1 MKTSGGIQKFL
12 IFNCLF
18 LCLISSCQQKT
29 GDKARSTLG
38 DRHGLGH
45 RQAARSELIISA
57 AASMQDVLQ
66 EIRTLYNQQYPRAK
80 IVFNF
85 GSSGSLQQQIE
96 QGAPVDM
103 FISAAPQQMNNLAAK
118 QLLLGKSRQN
128 LVKNE
133 MVLIVPKNTQSIDGF
148 ADLAKT
154 SVGQIALGEPT
165 GVPAGRYAQEILAS
179 LNIIDAVNPK
189 AVYGKDVRQVLNY
202 VATGNTDAGIVY
214 RTDALDTQVEI
225 VATASETILS
235 PVVYPVAI
243 VKDSK
248 HPKQAQQFLQFLFS
262 DKAQAIFEQHG
273 FIRVDHR

>member
-12 IFNCLF
+12 VFNCLF
-18 LCLISSCQQKT
+18 LCLISSCRQKA
-29 GDKARSTLG
+29 GDEALSIDVRQT
-38 DRHGLGH
+38 GLGH
-45 RQAARSELIISA
+45 RKATRSELIISA

-66 EIRTLYNQQYPRAK
+66 EIRTLYNQKYPRAK

-103 FISAAPQQMNNLAAK
+103 FISAAPQQINNLAAK
-118 QLLLGKSRQN
+118 QLLLGETRD
-128 LVKNE
+128 LVKNQ
-133 MVLIVPKNTQSIDGF
+133 MVLIVPKDTHSIDGF
-148 ADLAKT
+148 PDLANK

-165 GVPAGRYAQEILAS
+165 GVPAGQYAQEILAS
-179 LNIIDAVNPK
+179 LNIVDAVNSK

-202 VATGNTDAGIVY
+202 VVTGNTDAGIVY
-214 RTDALDTQVEI
+214 RTDALDTQVE
-225 VATASETILS
+225 VVDTASETIFS

-248 HPKQAQQFLQFLFS
+248 HHQEAQQFLQFLFS
-262 DKAQAIFEQHG
+262 DQAQAIFEQYG
-273 FIRVDHR
+273 FIRVDHS